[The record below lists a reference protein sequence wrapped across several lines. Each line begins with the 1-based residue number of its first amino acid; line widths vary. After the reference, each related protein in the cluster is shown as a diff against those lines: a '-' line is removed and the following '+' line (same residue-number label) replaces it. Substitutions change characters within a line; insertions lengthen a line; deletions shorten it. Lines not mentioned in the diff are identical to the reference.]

1 MQTAPI
7 TTVNSWRQEAVAM
20 LRVAGPLIVNNLAI
34 AGMQFADAVMAGR
47 LGAKSLASVA
57 VGASVWFL
65 GFTLMLGLM
74 MAISPIAARHFGAGN
89 PGLIGRYTRHGL
101 WLALVLGLSLYVLAK
116 QFAGPALTSIGV
128 DAGFRDTTVAYVHA
142 IMLGAPAICGFLA
155 FRFTTEGIGHTR
167 PIMYTSIF
175 ALVSNVFL
183 NWVLMFGNLGAP
195 ALGAVGAGYASAITM
210 WLIFFMLGA
219 YLWLH
224 PYYKPLDIFTRFY
237 RLRPEVI
244 REIVALGWPISIT
257 ITAEAGLFGAVSI
270 LMGTRGAEIT
280 AAHQVALNFASTMF
294 MVPLAVSSATTI
306 RIGHALGAA
315 RIRAARFSG
324 IVGITLCGAFMA
336 ASATF
341 LLVFRDAVVNLY
353 TNDPAVQQI
362 AISLLLMAAAFQIAD
377 GVQVGAAGALR
388 GYKDTR
394 VPMAINMIAYW
405 VLAFPLAYMAA
416 VVWVSPASYV
426 WGGFVVGLSV
436 AAVLLSL
443 RYNRVS
449 KAALCGQL

>member
-1 MQTAPI
+1 
-7 TTVNSWRQEAVAM
+7 
-20 LRVAGPLIVNNLAI
+20 
-34 AGMQFADAVMAGR
+34 
-47 LGAKSLASVA
+47 
-57 VGASVWFL
+57 
-65 GFTLMLGLM
+65 
-74 MAISPIAARHFGAGN
+74 
-89 PGLIGRYTRHGL
+89 
-101 WLALVLGLSLYVLAK
+101 
-116 QFAGPALTSIGV
+116 
-128 DAGFRDTTVAYVHA
+128 
-142 IMLGAPAICGFLA
+142 
-155 FRFTTEGIGHTR
+155 
-167 PIMYTSIF
+167 MYTSIF

-244 REIVALGWPISIT
+244 REIVALGWPISVT

-294 MVPLAVSSATTI
+294 MVPMAVSSATTI

-315 RIRAARFSG
+315 RARAARFSG